1 MFGLSVA
8 IATPFDKNDKKLFKP
23 MLYLFLSLLLQVLI
37 GIFTLISNLNIF
49 LASAHQIVGVIL
61 VLSTLNLYYSTIK

>member
-1 MFGLSVA
+1 
-8 IATPFDKNDKKLFKP
+8 